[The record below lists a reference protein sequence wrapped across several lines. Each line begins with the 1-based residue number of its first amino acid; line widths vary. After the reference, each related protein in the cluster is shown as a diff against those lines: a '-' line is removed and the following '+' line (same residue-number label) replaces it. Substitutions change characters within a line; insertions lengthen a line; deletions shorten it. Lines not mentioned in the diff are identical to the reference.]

1 MVACAKRGLVVKV
14 AADFAAEAERRNKD
28 NDNDNGNRQESQ
40 IVDEATHMALL
51 RLRILDGVVY
61 WFMLRVAIFWWLR
74 VRSLTCAFF
83 LWYVALL

>member
-14 AADFAAEAERRNKD
+14 AADFAAEAEHRNKD

-61 WFMLRVAIFWWLR
+61 WFMLQVAVFGG
-74 VRSLTCAFF
+74 
-83 LWYVALL
+83 